1 VTHTRNAPTA
11 IVPAI
16 VGVLLTSLVLALGL
30 SVPSASAASAHVC
43 SDQTTS
49 ALCLDYSYAVYQAGT
64 STETTVSRKPVD
76 LRLGF
81 QNTSS
86 NYVNEAGRPRWLDK
100 LTAKFPASL
109 ITKGTAQL
117 PDELLVAGVPT
128 SGSCGPGADFSFSGC
143 TAGHGVGYVYNVL
156 GGLLCSSPCKLTF
169 GIQRLVSDRDGLGG
183 NLAKFRGV
191 LDACID
197 TNGGAMSCDQQQT
210 ITQNVLIPQPTN
222 GTLALSL
229 TIPPSDQYDDLTID
243 QAAISLNGT
252 STRLADGST
261 VAKQTYAQLPGTCG
275 PVAVSGTVA
284 SNDGTTVSASI
295 PFTVTGCTAL
305 SAVAAKTTLVYGGS
319 TTIAGKLTD
328 TVHQTAISGASI
340 VLRTCPVGGSCSTR
354 TTTTS
359 GSGGYSFGVKP
370 ARNTSYT
377 ISYPGTATLATASQ
391 TRTIKVAPKVT
402 VAASRTTMPSGG
414 TLKLTGKV
422 APSHAG
428 KTVLIQRKVS
438 GVWKTIVKATLNS
451 SSAYAKSFSLSGAK
465 GSKAALRVVLPAH
478 TDHLA
483 GVSPTV
489 FVTFG

>member
-1 VTHTRNAPTA
+1 VTHTRNAPRSLRTA
-11 IVPAI
+11 L
-16 VGVLLTSLVLALGL
+16 VGLLPLLLVTLGL
-30 SVPSASAASAHVC
+30 TQPSYAAASASVC

-49 ALCLDYSYAVYQAGT
+49 ALCLDYSYAVFEAGT
-64 STETTVSRKPVD
+64 TKETTVSRKAVD
-76 LRLGF
+76 LKVGF

-86 NYVNEAGRPRWLDK
+86 NYINESGRPRWLDK

-117 PDELLVAGVPT
+117 PDELLVAGVPD
-128 SGSCGPGADFSFSGC
+128 GASCGPGTDFSFAGC
-143 TAGHGVGYVYNVL
+143 GAGHGVGYVYNVL

-169 GIQRLVSDRDGLGG
+169 GIQRLVNDRDGLGS

-229 TIPPSDQYDDLTID
+229 TIPPSDSYDDLTID
-243 QAAISLNGT
+243 QATIKLNGT

-275 PVAVSGTVA
+275 QVSVSGAVT
-284 SNDGTTVSASI
+284 SNDGTTVSATI

-305 SAVAAKTTLVYGGS
+305 TAVAATSSLVYGAS
-319 TTIAGKLTD
+319 STIAGTLKD
-328 TVHQTAISGASI
+328 TVHNAALSGASI
-340 VLRTCPVGGSCSTR
+340 VLRTCPVGGSCTTR
-354 TTTTS
+354 TTMTN

-377 ISYPGTATLATASQ
+377 ISYPGTANLASASQ
-391 TRTIKVAPKVT
+391 TRTVKVAPKVT
-402 VAASRTTMPSGG
+402 VTASRTTMPSGG
-414 TLKLTGKV
+414 TLKLTGTV

-451 SSAYAKSFSLSGAK
+451 SSAYAKSFTLSGAK
-465 GSKAALRVVLPAH
+465 GSRAALRVVLPAH

-483 GVSPTV
+483 GVSKTV
-489 FVTFG
+489 FITFG